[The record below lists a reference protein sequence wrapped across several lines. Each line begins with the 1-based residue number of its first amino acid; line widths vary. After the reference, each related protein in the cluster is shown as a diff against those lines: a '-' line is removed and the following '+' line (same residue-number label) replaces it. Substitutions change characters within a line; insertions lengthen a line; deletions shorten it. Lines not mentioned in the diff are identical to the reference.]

1 MAHEGS
7 RRTTL
12 LRTESGRFQFS
23 MSGMKADELL
33 RLRLMNQHLDTP
45 RLDDPAQL
53 VAHLGAVQS
62 QDYPAARWAL
72 GVRLRGVADA
82 QVEQAFAEGKILR
95 THVLRPTWHFVA
107 PADIRW
113 MLALTAD
120 RVKQAMGTYTRS
132 TGVDDAFMA
141 RAEAAMI
148 GALEGGRS
156 LTRVELGGALREA
169 GLDVTD
175 AWLLGQVM
183 WRAEVDGVLI
193 SGPLRGRQHTYA
205 LLEERVPAAPVL
217 SHDEALAELIWRY
230 FNGHGP
236 ALVTDCSWWSGLTM
250 SDVRRGLELN
260 RGRLQCEKLDS
271 REYWF
276 ASDAAPP
283 ADLTPVHLLPNFD
296 EFTVA
301 YRHRDLF
308 FDREVKRTGNPRED
322 IPFADVI
329 LACGHVVGNWQ
340 RRTMETRWWVEP
352 SALMESELQG
362 AISRYAS
369 FRSGRQ

>member
-1 MAHEGS
+1 
-7 RRTTL
+7 
-12 LRTESGRFQFS
+12 
-23 MSGMKADELL
+23 MKADELL
-33 RLRLMNQHLDTP
+33 RLRLANQHLDTP

-62 QDYPAARWAL
+62 QDYPAAKWAL
-72 GVRLRGVADA
+72 GVRLRHVSDV
-82 QVEQAFAEGKILR
+82 QVDQAFAEGAILR

-107 PADIRW
+107 PADVRW
-113 MLALTAD
+113 MLALTAG

-132 TGVDDAFMA
+132 TGVDDTFMA
-141 RAEAAMI
+141 RAAEVMVR
-148 GALEGGRS
+148 ALEGGRS
-156 LTRVELGGALREA
+156 LTRVELGTALREG
-169 GLDVTD
+169 GLDVAD
-175 AWLLGQVM
+175 AWMLGHVM
-183 WRAEVDGVLI
+183 WRAEVDGVLV
-193 SGPLRGRQHTYA
+193 SGPVRGRQHTYA
-205 LLEERVPAAPVL
+205 LLEERVPPAADL
-217 SHDEALAELIWRY
+217 TREEALAELTWRY
-230 FNGHGP
+230 FNSHGP
-236 ALVTDCSWWSGLTM
+236 ALVADCSWWSGLTI
-250 SDVRRGLELN
+250 SDVKRGLESN
-260 RGRLQCEKLDS
+260 RSRLHCEKVDD

-276 ASDAAPP
+276 TSNAVQPAATP
-283 ADLTPVHLLPNFD
+283 AVHLLPNFD

-352 SALMESELQG
+352 SRAMERELQG
-362 AISRYAS
+362 AIARYAS